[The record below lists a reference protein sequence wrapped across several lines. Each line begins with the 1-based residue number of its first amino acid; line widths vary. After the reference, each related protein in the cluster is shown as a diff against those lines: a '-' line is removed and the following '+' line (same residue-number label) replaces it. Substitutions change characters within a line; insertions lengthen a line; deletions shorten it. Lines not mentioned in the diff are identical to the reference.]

1 MLIIMRSPRDMKR
14 TPFSLA
20 SVPPLMYACTG
31 CLIGILSTVSVLYT
45 FQMRSSHQNVTVNDV
60 QMLDVVPRPNKVPLM
75 TASTILPKPIPPIKS
90 RGEIPWLLQEE
101 GMRTGVEIGVDQGD
115 FSDWILRIWTSC
127 ERYTAIDLWQHQVS
141 NSSILS
147 LIVGLV
153 HD

>member
-14 TPFSLA
+14 TPFS
-20 SVPPLMYACTG
+20 SSRVSPLMYTCTG
-31 CLIGILSTVSVLYT
+31 CLIGILSTVSLLYIFHKAPT
-45 FQMRSSHQNVTVNDV
+45 
-60 QMLDVVPRPNKVPLM
+60 M

-127 ERYTAIDLWQHQVS
+127 ERYTAIDLWQHQVGSYLQHLENS
-141 NSSILS
+141 NDCSSLLDS
-147 LIVGLV
+147 CMTNSFYSVFLLGKLCR
-153 HD
+153 